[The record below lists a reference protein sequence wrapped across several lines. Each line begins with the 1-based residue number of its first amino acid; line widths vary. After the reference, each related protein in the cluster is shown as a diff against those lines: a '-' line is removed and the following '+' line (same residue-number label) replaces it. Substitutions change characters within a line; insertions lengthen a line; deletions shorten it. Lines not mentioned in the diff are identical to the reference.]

1 MLQEQM
7 TLPVGATVQDTYGD
21 RYRIKELLGKGGF
34 GAVYLVNDRH
44 MQEHEFALKELIEPS
59 GHDHERLLFECE
71 ILKKLDHPALPRV
84 YHVFEYEKLRRVY
97 LLMEYIKGRNLED
110 VREEQPD
117 RRFPWKLALAIM
129 TPIVDALT
137 YLHQQEPPIVHRDIK
152 PDNIIVPMDGGE
164 AVLVD
169 FGTAK
174 EFVHDGTTT
183 VFRHGSPGYAPIEQY
198 SPGSRTNLRT
208 DVYGLGATLYTLL
221 TGRTPVD
228 AIARIT
234 ALAENGKD
242 PLKPAIE
249 IVPDIPRSV
258 SNAVQCALSIYNQH
272 RFSSVAA
279 FWEALHNDSF
289 ELPEPTRPS
298 SLPETPLPAVFDSE
312 TGTGTP
318 LLLST
323 PKQTSLLKNK
333 KVRALSL
340 AILMLLALGL
350 GSLGIFLSATHHPTT
365 STPRSTQTHAPQ
377 ATASPSTP
385 SPTLQISIYPP
396 LASSYVGTV
405 SDLGVASTTTPLYLT
420 QIQRNPANGD
430 ITGHFQGLGMAGT
443 FTGTVTS
450 TGILHF
456 IVKIDVGNEVYDG
469 KIKVG
474 GDMEGSFQTFD
485 QHGNKLGEYGIW
497 YGHATS

>member
-21 RYRIKELLGKGGF
+21 RYRIKELLGRGGF

-110 VREEQPD
+110 VRDEQPEK
-117 RRFPWKLALAIM
+117 RFPWKLALAIM

-174 EFVHDGTTT
+174 EFISDGTTT

-221 TGRTPVD
+221 TGKTPVD
-228 AIARIT
+228 AIARLT
-234 ALAENGKD
+234 AENGKD
-242 PLKPAIE
+242 PLKPVSE
-249 IVPDIPRSV
+249 IVPDVPRSV
-258 SNAVQCALSIYNQH
+258 SNAIQCALSIYNQH

-289 ELPEPTRPS
+289 ELPEPARPS

-318 LLLST
+318 LLLGA
-323 PKQTSLLKNK
+323 PQQIPLLKNK
-333 KVRALSL
+333 KVRALAL

-365 STPRSTQTHAPQ
+365 SVPRSTQTHTPQ
-377 ATASPSTP
+377 ATASPSPSATP
-385 SPTLQISIYPP
+385 SPISNYPQLAQNYAGTIGDSGVAGTTTNLYLSNIKQNQGQIS
-396 LASSYVGTV
+396 GNFN
-405 SDLGVASTTTPLYLT
+405 GLY
-420 QIQRNPANGD
+420 QV
-430 ITGHFQGLGMAGT
+430 GT
-443 FTGTVTS
+443 FTGTVS
-450 TGILHF
+450 TNGNITFKL
-456 IVKIDVGNEVYDG
+456 KIATGFLICTG
-469 KIKVG
+469 TIKVG
-474 GDMEGSFQTFD
+474 GELQGAFKVVDPQ
-485 QHGNKLGEYGIW
+485 GNSLGEYGLW
-497 YGHATS
+497 TADPTNS

>member
-84 YHVFEYEKLRRVY
+84 YHVFEYDKLKRVY

-117 RRFPWKLALAIM
+117 GRFPWKLALAIM

-174 EFVHDGTTT
+174 EFIHDGTTT

-221 TGRTPVD
+221 TGSTPVD
-228 AIARIT
+228 AITRIT

-242 PLKPAIE
+242 PLKPASE
-249 IVPDIPRSV
+249 IVPDMPKSV

-272 RFSSVAA
+272 RFSSIAA
-279 FWEALHNDSF
+279 FWEALHSNSF
-289 ELPEPTRPS
+289 ELPDQARPAA
-298 SLPETPLPAVFDSE
+298 LPETPLPAVFE
-312 TGTGTP
+312 NEINAGTP
-318 LLLST
+318 LLLNGPEQT
-323 PKQTSLLKNK
+323 PLLKSK
-333 KVRALSL
+333 KVRALAL

-350 GSLGIFLSATHHPTT
+350 GSLGIFLSATHHTPAT
-365 STPRSTQTHAPQ
+365 SAPRSTRTQTPQ
-377 ATASPSTP
+377 ATASPSATVTQT
-385 SPTLQISIYPP
+385 SLYPP
-396 LASSYVGTV
+396 LASSYAGTIN
-405 SDLGVASTTTPLYLT
+405 DIGVASTTTPLYLT
-420 QIQRNPANGD
+420 QIQENPANGE
-430 ITGHFQGLGMAGT
+430 ITGQFQGLGLSGT
-443 FTGTVTS
+443 FTGTVS
-450 TGILHF
+450 ARGILNF
-456 IVKIDVGNEVYDG
+456 TMKIDVGTLICTG
-469 KIKVG
+469 TIKVG
-474 GDMEGSFQTFD
+474 GELQGSFKVVDPQ
-485 QHGNKLGEYGIW
+485 GNNLGEYGPW
-497 YGHATS
+497 SADPAHS